1 MAVDAV
7 PLVLSALKIKGTTP
21 GPRLLITG
29 GVHGDEFEPM
39 AAIRR
44 LASEIVPA
52 DLSGHL
58 TLIPVVNEAAFA
70 RGHRVA
76 DDGLDLARTCPGR
89 PDGSIT
95 ERTAFALSSHIRRA
109 DYYIDLHTG
118 GTQLAVWPLA
128 GYMLHPNR
136 EVLDRQRQMARD
148 FNLPVVWGTDP
159 RLDGRSLSIARDAEV
174 PAIYCE
180 YLGAAGCDSEGVDCY
195 VNGCRNVMIGL
206 GMLKG
211 IPPSSCVRY
220 IVEDHRENAGHMQV
234 CNPSPISGFFD
245 PAVKLGDMLQVNDL
259 IGTVCDPL
267 GRVKSELRSAQSGVV
282 IVLRSFRSVRAG
294 DSLAVVMEC
303 NPPQE

>member
-1 MAVDAV
+1 MAADSASM
-7 PLVLSALKIKGTTP
+7 VLNALEIEGTTP

-44 LASEIVPA
+44 LASDIVPA

-76 DDGLDLARTCPGR
+76 GDGLDLARTCPGR
-89 PDGSIT
+89 PDGSVT
-95 ERTAFALSSHIRRA
+95 ERTAFALASHIRRA

-118 GTQLAVWPLA
+118 GTQLSVWPLA

-136 EVLDRQRQMARD
+136 EVLDRQRKMARE
-148 FNLPVVWGTDP
+148 FNLPVVWGTDH
-159 RLDGRSLSIARDAEV
+159 RLQGRSLSIARDAEV

-180 YLGAAGCDSEGVDCY
+180 YLGAAGCDPEGVNCY
-195 VNGCRNVMIGL
+195 VNGCRNVMVGL

-211 IPPSSCVRY
+211 TLLGNRVQHV
-220 IVEDHRENAGHMQV
+220 VEDHRESAGHMQV

-245 PAVKLGDMLQVNDL
+245 PAVKLGDRLQVSDL
-259 IGTVCDPL
+259 IGTVCDSL
-267 GRVKSELRSAQSGVV
+267 GQVKAELRSAQSGIV
-282 IVLRSFRSVRAG
+282 IVLRTFRSVRAG

-303 NPPQE
+303 NLPQE